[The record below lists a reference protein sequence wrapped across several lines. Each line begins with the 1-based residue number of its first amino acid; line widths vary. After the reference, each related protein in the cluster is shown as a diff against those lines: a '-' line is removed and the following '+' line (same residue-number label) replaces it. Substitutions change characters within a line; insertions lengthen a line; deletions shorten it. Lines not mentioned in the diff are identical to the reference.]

1 MLNSLIDFIGSLF
14 TYNTKLVALST
25 FLLGISAG
33 PLGTFLTLRKKALI
47 SDAISHATL
56 PGIGLAMMLA
66 PASLIAHYKFPIL
79 IFGALMSSLIAVA
92 AIQFFAK
99 RTKLDNNTIIGV
111 ILSSFFG
118 FGLIF
123 LSHIQ
128 YADAGNQTGITHFI
142 FGQAASI
149 QRYEAF
155 FIFGLASIILC
166 LTALFYRAFKLISF
180 DSEFARSIG
189 FSFSKYDFILI
200 FMITVIMM
208 IGLQTV
214 GILLIVALLL
224 IPAAAA
230 RLWSHHL
237 VVILMLSSLFG
248 GISAL
253 SGTFLSAKYE
263 DMPTGATIVLTATSF
278 FALSFI
284 IKKLIPSLLYKTAG
298 MPK

>member
-1 MLNSLIDFIGSLF
+1 MFPYWDRICSL
-14 TYNTKLVALST
+14 TRPCV
-25 FLLGISAG
+25 
-33 PLGTFLTLRKKALI
+33 
-47 SDAISHATL
+47 
-56 PGIGLAMMLA
+56 
-66 PASLIAHYKFPIL
+66 
-79 IFGALMSSLIAVA
+79 
-92 AIQFFAK
+92 
-99 RTKLDNNTIIGV
+99 
-111 ILSSFFG
+111 LSSFFG

-123 LSHIQ
+123 LSHLQ
-128 YADAGNQTGITHFI
+128 YSDAGNQTGITHFI

-155 FIFGLASIILC
+155 FIFGLAFTILC
-166 LTALFYRAFKLISF
+166 LTAIFYRAFKLISF
-180 DSEFARSIG
+180 DPEFARSIG

-237 VVILMLSSLFG
+237 ITILTLSSLFG

-263 DMPTGATIVLTATSF
+263 EMPTGATIVLSATTIF
-278 FALSFI
+278 TLSFI
-284 IKKLIPSLLYKTAG
+284 IKKLIPSLFRRPAG
-298 MPK
+298 ASK